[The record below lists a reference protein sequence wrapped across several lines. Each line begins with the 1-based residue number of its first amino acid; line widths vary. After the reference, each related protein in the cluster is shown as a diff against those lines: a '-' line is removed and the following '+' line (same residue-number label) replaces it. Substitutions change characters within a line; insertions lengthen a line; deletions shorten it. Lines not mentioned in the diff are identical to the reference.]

1 MSIENLS
8 DESLLRFYENIRVQA
23 AADRT
28 LGVRHHLL
36 GDTAK
41 QRADVLSEE
50 IERRR
55 LRADR
60 IEWPS

>member
-1 MSIENLS
+1 MSIETLS
-8 DESLLRFYENIRVQA
+8 DESVLRFYENIRVQA
-23 AADRT
+23 AADGACGGH
-28 LGVRHHLL
+28 LLL

-41 QRADVLSEE
+41 QRADVLREE

-60 IEWPS
+60 IE

>member
-1 MSIENLS
+1 MSIETLS
-8 DESLLRFYENIRVQA
+8 DESVLRFYENIQVQG
-23 AADRT
+23 AAD
-28 LGVRHHLL
+28 GACGGRHHLL

-41 QRADVLSEE
+41 QRADVLREE

-60 IEWPS
+60 IE